1 MDQSCVDS
9 YPSPEEHVRRWEA
22 LAREIA
28 DCKQHLPENVD
39 PSAPKGS
46 LIVIGSGIQG
56 VSFITGSEALIRTA
70 DKVFYTV
77 SNPPTHVWLH
87 TLRPDAF
94 DLYVLYDDTK
104 PRYHTYVQMSEAI
117 LHYVRKG
124 KRVVVVFYGHPG
136 IFVFSTHRSIAIARR
151 EGHFAEMKPGI
162 SALDCLCADLGVDPA
177 YPGMQTF
184 EATELLIRRRHLD
197 ITSHVVL
204 WQVGLIGDTGYR
216 RKGFINDKFP
226 ILVEYLLNFYGPDHE
241 VTHYIAARF
250 PTFPATMAVHK
261 ISALLEPRV
270 RATITAISTFYIA
283 PKEAAPTDGEM
294 VVRLG
299 LLKPGQRPVDPP
311 PLRDIALYR
320 PREAAA
326 LEEFGH
332 FQVPKEYQLQKKT
345 RASEF
350 LIELGENIEL
360 QDLYRDSPEKAVSE
374 DVFPGLSAQEKHLL
388 AAHTEG
394 FAQVAAK
401 GMLVPPSPNE
411 RFVMD
416 LQTQTDLARD
426 LRAHLASDLRQ
437 TNAKG
442 KINEWISSRGYR
454 ATLAGIPEAI
464 ERVNDSSLL
473 PWTGVYAT
481 PDLGFVLTVIGSP
494 HRNSWSAIYANQV
507 PIKAFTFNNA
517 TLTWLATEGNPHSA
531 ELNFRM
537 PSSNGTSEFR
547 RALSGKFWDAGANEP
562 AAANLEAREVAPAY
576 SPLSVWTGRYQTRV
590 AADGAT
596 EGPEIAVVS
605 PRPDQSPNVSHLTID
620 GKKVDSAV
628 FERGALQWQ
637 GNRIEFT
644 QSDGEKRL
652 SGVLDGVNLEGAL
665 VPDDDA
671 AFEGR
676 YNAYLWSGSRWAP
689 CGAFSY
695 ESEAVHIGRHA
706 VEGARFDRNMLRW
719 EASVEDRS
727 NGSLQ
732 FFIDPTT
739 QLPKFVGSMWTSG
752 AKPEYPNLLG
762 VRELTTTAGVE
773 PPTPVG
779 GGGLSPAVWTTLGA
793 IGLEGLN
800 PECHFLWSRWQ
811 RARFTCRVTNSLLKK
826 ACAAVAHK

>member
-1 MDQSCVDS
+1 
-9 YPSPEEHVRRWEA
+9 
-22 LAREIA
+22 
-28 DCKQHLPENVD
+28 
-39 PSAPKGS
+39 
-46 LIVIGSGIQG
+46 
-56 VSFITGSEALIRTA
+56 
-70 DKVFYTV
+70 
-77 SNPPTHVWLH
+77 
-87 TLRPDAF
+87 
-94 DLYVLYDDTK
+94 
-104 PRYHTYVQMSEAI
+104 
-117 LHYVRKG
+117 
-124 KRVVVVFYGHPG
+124 
-136 IFVFSTHRSIAIARR
+136 
-151 EGHFAEMKPGI
+151 
-162 SALDCLCADLGVDPA
+162 
-177 YPGMQTF
+177 
-184 EATELLIRRRHLD
+184 
-197 ITSHVVL
+197 
-204 WQVGLIGDTGYR
+204 
-216 RKGFINDKFP
+216 
-226 ILVEYLLNFYGPDHE
+226 
-241 VTHYIAARF
+241 
-250 PTFPATMAVHK
+250 
-261 ISALLEPRV
+261 
-270 RATITAISTFYIA
+270 
-283 PKEAAPTDGEM
+283 
-294 VVRLG
+294 
-299 LLKPGQRPVDPP
+299 
-311 PLRDIALYR
+311 
-320 PREAAA
+320 
-326 LEEFGH
+326 
-332 FQVPKEYQLQKKT
+332 
-345 RASEF
+345 
-350 LIELGENIEL
+350 
-360 QDLYRDSPEKAVSE
+360 
-374 DVFPGLSAQEKHLL
+374 LSAQEKHLL

-531 ELNFRM
+531 ELGFRM

-576 SPLSVWTGRYQTRV
+576 SPLSVWTGRYKTRL
-590 AADGAT
+590 AADGGT

-628 FERGALQWQ
+628 FERGALRWQ

-652 SGVLDGVNLEGAL
+652 SGMLDGVNLEGAL

-695 ESEAVHIGRHA
+695 ESKAVHIGRHA

-719 EASVEDRS
+719 EAFHRS
-727 NGSLQ
+727 H
-732 FFIDPTT
+732 DPVAEVRRIHVDFRRETRISQPARGT
-739 QLPKFVGSMWTSG
+739 G
-752 AKPEYPNLLG
+752 ADG
-762 VRELTTTAGVE
+762 HCGCGTADPGRRRRSFA
-773 PPTPVG
+773 
-779 GGGLSPAVWTTLGA
+779 GGLDDTWCDRPGRPQSGMSFSVVALAARPLYVPCNKQSFEKSLRRGGAQIDRGATSLFPNIIFHAVGKGNHVWDLP
-793 IGLEGLN
+793 I
-800 PECHFLWSRWQ
+800 HW
-811 RARFTCRVTNSLLKK
+811 K
-826 ACAAVAHK
+826 ALFQL